1 MSLGLFSVLNM
12 AARTMDTQQAGIE
25 VTGQNLSNVNN
36 PNYSRQVLDIS
47 ASASV
52 ATSVGVEG
60 TGVQATGVQQIVSQV
75 VNTQI
80 QAENSASSYWQT
92 QQQALQFAQ
101 TDLGQQ
107 VTGSSTSSSDSSQ
120 GIASALSNFFN
131 DLQTLST
138 EPNSLSERQVVIGD
152 ASTLASQFNQ
162 VSQQLG
168 SLTSQLNG
176 QLQTDVTNGN
186 QLLSEIAGL
195 NRQIAMAQAT
205 TGSSANDLLD
215 QREEDIENLANLT
228 NISVAPQ
235 SDGTVSISI
244 GGVQMVSGDSVTDTM
259 HVYNAGGGQMLVQA
273 ATAGTPLTLTG
284 GSIAGEIDARDGPV
298 ATLSDSLNNLA
309 TQLIVAVNGVYQK
322 GFSLTGSTNGLFFVG
337 ADASDI
343 AVNSDVVNN
352 PALFQASGV
361 QITPDQDDTGDNTV
375 VLKMAQLAN
384 QTSGGLNNQTFS
396 QSYANTVATIGQS
409 LSSANNEVSDQETVQ
424 QMLQQ
429 QRSSISGVSL
439 VEEMGNLSTYQNA
452 YEASAHVMT
461 TVDEMLQALL
471 TVQTS

>member
-1 MSLGLFSVLNM
+1 MSIGLFSVLNM
-12 AARTMDTQQAGIE
+12 AARAMDTQQAGIE

-36 PNYSRQVLDIS
+36 PNYSRQVLEVSTSPSMATDI
-47 ASASV
+47 
-52 ATSVGVEG
+52 GIEG
-60 TGVQATGVQQIVSQV
+60 TGVQATGIQQIVSQV

-80 QAENSASSYWQT
+80 QAENSASTYWQT
-92 QQQALQFAQ
+92 QQQALEFAQ

-107 VTGSSTSSSDSSQ
+107 VTSASTSSSDSSQ
-120 GIASALSNFFN
+120 GIASALSSFFN

-162 VSQQLG
+162 VNQQLG

-195 NRQIAMAQAT
+195 NNQIVTAQVT
-205 TGSSANDLLD
+205 TGSSPNDLLD

-228 NISVAPQ
+228 NISVTPQ
-235 SDGTVSISI
+235 TNGAVNISI
-244 GGVQMVSGDSVTDTM
+244 GGVQMVSGNSVSDTM
-259 HVYNAGGGQMLVQA
+259 QVYDAGGGQMLVRA
-273 ATAGTPLTLTG
+273 TTAGTPLTLTG

-298 ATLSDSLNNLA
+298 ATLSGNLNTLA
-309 TQLIVAVNGVYQK
+309 AQLIDAVNGVYK
-322 GFSLTGSTNGLFFVG
+322 GGYGGLTGSTTNALFFSG
-337 ADASDI
+337 SDASDI
-343 AVNSDVVNN
+343 AVNQDLVNN

-361 QITPDQDDTGDNTV
+361 EGNTGDNTV
-375 VLKMAQLAN
+375 ALQMAQLAN
-384 QTSGGLNNQTFS
+384 QLNTGLNNQTFS
-396 QSYANTVATIGQS
+396 QSYAGTVATLGQS
-409 LSSANNEVSDQETVQ
+409 LSSANNEVSDQQTVQ
-424 QMLQQ
+424 EMLQQ

-452 YEASAHVMT
+452 YEASAHLMT
-461 TVDEMLQALL
+461 TVDDMLQELL
-471 TVQTS
+471 SIQTS